1 MKHTKFKT
9 SLVAASFAILALAS
23 FGSKA
28 AVINSQFTLG
38 VNQIEDTDVERIID
52 SSGAVKTT
60 GDFAVGDTIQTI
72 LRWNTVNATVISDAL
87 PSPYQLTTYAEL
99 TVSNITDLGGGV
111 ASITFAPSGNLGA
124 GVFANIYER
133 TSAVQPSFDQTVA
146 PTTGISNVMSQ
157 TLIAQLGI
165 GEADDFWTV
174 TSLLDIA
181 AAAGLSAQDPQVSNG
196 QFGLSVLANPGSLP
210 IQANGIVGADGNLHA
225 VVGNASAYQR
235 GPGINTGW
243 LVGSNTTAQFA
254 AVPEPGPL
262 ALLGL
267 GLAVMGGLSLAR
279 KKS

>member
-28 AVINSQFTLG
+28 AVINGQFIQG
-38 VNQIEDTDVERIID
+38 VNQIEDTDVERIVD
-52 SSGAVKTT
+52 STGAVKTS
-60 GDFAVGDTIQTI
+60 GNFAVGDTIQTI
-72 LRWNTVNATVISDAL
+72 LRWNTVNATMISDPL

-99 TVSNITDLGGGV
+99 TVSSITDLGGGV
-111 ASITFAPSGNLGA
+111 SDITFAPSGNLGA

-133 TSAVQPSFDQTVA
+133 TSAAQPSFNQTVA
-146 PTTGISNVMSQ
+146 PSTGIANVMGQ
-157 TLIAQLGI
+157 TLLAQLGI

-174 TSLLDIA
+174 RTLLDIA
-181 AAAGLSAQDPQVSNG
+181 AAAGLDAQDPQVSNG
-196 QFGLSVLANPGSLP
+196 QFGLSVLTNPGNLP

-243 LVGSNTTAQFA
+243 LVGSNTTAQFN
-254 AVPEPGPL
+254 VPEPGPI